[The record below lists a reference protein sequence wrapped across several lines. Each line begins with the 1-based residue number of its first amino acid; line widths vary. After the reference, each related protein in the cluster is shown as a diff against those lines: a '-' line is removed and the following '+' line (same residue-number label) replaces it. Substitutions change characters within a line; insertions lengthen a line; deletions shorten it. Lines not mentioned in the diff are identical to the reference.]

1 MPPAMDGCT
10 QLLLADVEQR
20 GFSVLRSRRGL
31 TITFLDCNLIVNERG
46 EAHVDRFN
54 VSLPKFL

>member
-1 MPPAMDGCT
+1 MDGCA

-20 GFSVLRSRRGL
+20 GFSVLRSGRQL
-31 TITFLDCNLIVNERG
+31 TVTFLDCNLMVNERG
-46 EAHVDRFN
+46 EAHVERFN